1 MLVLPQ
7 ESDHSL
13 KTKHLQIF
21 IYNKNYVLNMVAVL
35 KLYKDTAGTSGN
47 STSTDVS
54 ELTPSN
60 VRFKTADDINIDSNN
75 PVPIPSAGSAANN
88 SYVNSLLIKCSTAP
102 STMVDN
108 FRFYTDGTNFGTGIT
123 LNIGDQY
130 PPHTESTEDT
140 SGYRVATGTV
150 GTSGNLMTDVYSTIT
165 SVTDIF
171 TYTNGSQLNPGNSNF
186 ISETGNE
193 INAVGE
199 TTNYFVLQASVASNA
214 TPGTKPSETITI
226 LYDEI

>member
-1 MLVLPQ
+1 MLALPQ
-7 ESDHSL
+7 ESDYSL

-35 KLYKDTAGTSGN
+35 KLYKDTAGSSGD
-47 STSTDVS
+47 SDSTDVS
-54 ELTPSN
+54 GLSPSN
-60 VRFKTADDINIDSNN
+60 VRFKTNDNIDIDSND
-75 PVPIPSAGSAANN
+75 PVPIPSSGSAANN

-102 STMVDN
+102 SQTVDN
-108 FRFYTDGTNFGTGIT
+108 FRFYTDGEGFGTGIT
-123 LNIGDQY
+123 INIGDQY
-130 PPHTESTEDT
+130 PPHTAATEDA
-140 SGYRVATGTV
+140 SGYRVATGTA
-150 GTSGNLMTDVYSTIT
+150 GTSGNLMTAVYSTIT
-165 SVTDIF
+165 GVTDLF
-171 TYTNGSQLNPGNSNF
+171 TYTDGSQLNPGNSNF

-214 TPGTKPSETITI
+214 TPGTKPAETITI

>member
-1 MLVLPQ
+1 
-7 ESDHSL
+7 
-13 KTKHLQIF
+13 
-21 IYNKNYVLNMVAVL
+21 MVAVL
-35 KLYKDTAGTSGN
+35 KLYKDIEGTSGN
-47 STSTDVS
+47 SGTSRDTS

-60 VRFKTADDINIDSNN
+60 VRFKTADDILIDSNN

-102 STMVDN
+102 ATMVDN
-108 FRFYTDGTNFGTGIT
+108 FRFYTTGNNFGEGIT
-123 LNIGDQY
+123 LNIGNQY
-130 PPHTESTEDT
+130 PPHTESTEDA

-150 GTSGNLMTDVYSTIT
+150 GSTGNPITTVYSTIT
-165 SVTDIF
+165 GVTDLF
-171 TYTNGSQLNPGNSNF
+171 TYTVNNQLNPGNASF

-214 TPGTKPSETITI
+214 TSGSKPAETITI